1 MNLCQTTAS
10 QVRSR
15 AIHSPLPLHH
25 RCCDYAQH
33 DGVCR
38 ATLSLITHAL
48 PPSFRSPP
56 VIPAVSAEPKLPGVS
71 AEPKLSGVSAEPKL
85 PGVTAEPKL
94 RHSARSRGIH
104 DPLPLHHR
112 CCDYAQHDGVCSAT
126 PSPITHALPPSF
138 PAPAVI
144 PAVSAEPKLPGVSA
158 EPKLRH
164 SARSRGI
171 HGPLP
176 PHHRCCDY
184 AQHDD
189 ACSATPSP
197 ITHALPPSFPAPPVI
212 PGVSAEPK
220 LPGVSAEPKLR
231 HSARSRGIH
240 GPLPPHHR
248 CCDYA
253 QHDGVCRATPSPITH
268 ALPPSFRA
276 PPVIPAVSA
285 EPKLP
290 GVSAE
295 PKLSGVSAEPK
306 LRHSARSR
314 GIHDPLPLHHRCCD
328 YAQHDGVCSATPSL
342 ITHALPPS
350 FPAPPVIPAVSAEP
364 KLPGVT
370 AEPKLPGVTAE
381 PKLPGV
387 TAEPKLRHSAR
398 SRGIHDPL
406 PPHHRCCDYAQ
417 HDGVCSATPS
427 PITHALLPSFP
438 APAVIPAVSAEPK
451 LPGVSAEPK
460 LPGVTA
466 EPKLRHSARSRGIHD
481 PLPPHHRCCDY
492 AQHDG
497 VCRATLSPIT
507 HALPPSFPAPPVIPA
522 VSAEPKLPGVTA
534 EPKLRH
540 SARSRGIHDPL
551 PPQHGC
557 CDYAQHDGVCRA
569 TLSPITHALPPSF
582 RAPPVIP
589 AVSAEPKLPGVSAEP
604 KLRHSA
610 RSRGIHDPLPLHH
623 RCCDYAQH
631 DGVCRATPSPITHA
645 LPPSFPAPPV
655 ISAVSA
661 EPKLRHSA
669 RSRGIH
675 GPLPPHHRCCDYA
688 QHDGVCRATL
698 SLISHALPPSF
709 PAPAVI
715 PAVTAEPKLPEV
727 RAEPKLRH
735 SARSRGIHDPLPPHH
750 RCCDYAQHDGVCSAT
765 PSPITHALLPS
776 FPAPAVIP
784 AVSAEPKL
792 PGVTAEPKLPGV
804 SAEPKLRHSARSRGI
819 HDPLPPHHRCCDYA
833 QHDGVCRATLSL
845 ISHALPPSLRNQPR
859 NLCRIRSLC
868 KK

>member
-10 QVRSR
+10 QVHSR

-48 PPSFRSPP
+48 PPSFRAPP
-56 VIPAVSAEPKLPGVS
+56 VIPAVSAEPKLPGVT
-71 AEPKLSGVSAEPKL
+71 AEPKLSGVSAEPKLRHSARSRGIHGPLPPHHRCCDYAQHDGVCRATLSPITHALPPSFPAPAVIPAVSAEPKLPGVTAEPKLPGVTAEPKLSGVTAEPKLSGVTAEPKLPEVTAEPKLRHSARSRGIHDPLPLHHRCCDYAQHDGVCRATLSLISHALPPSFPAPPVIPAVSAEPKLPGVTAEPKLSGVTAEPKL

-112 CCDYAQHDGVCSAT
+112 CCDYAQHDGVC
-126 PSPITHALPPSF
+126 
-138 PAPAVI
+138 
-144 PAVSAEPKLPGVSA
+144 
-158 EPKLRH
+158 
-164 SARSRGI
+164 
-171 HGPLP
+171 
-176 PHHRCCDY
+176 
-184 AQHDD
+184 
-189 ACSATPSP
+189 
-197 ITHALPPSFPAPPVI
+197 
-212 PGVSAEPK
+212 
-220 LPGVSAEPKLR
+220 
-231 HSARSRGIH
+231 
-240 GPLPPHHR
+240 
-248 CCDYA
+248 
-253 QHDGVCRATPSPITH
+253 RATPSLITH

-290 GVSAE
+290 GV
-295 PKLSGVSAEPK
+295 
-306 LRHSARSR
+306 
-314 GIHDPLPLHHRCCD
+314 
-328 YAQHDGVCSATPSL
+328 T
-342 ITHALPPS
+342 
-350 FPAPPVIPAVSAEP
+350 AEP
-364 KLPGVT
+364 KLPGVS

-427 PITHALLPSFP
+427 PITHALPPSFP
-438 APAVIPAVSAEPK
+438 APPVIPAVS
-451 LPGVSAEPK
+451 
-460 LPGVTA
+460 A

-481 PLPPHHRCCDY
+481 PLPLHHRCCDY

-497 VCRATLSPIT
+497 VCRATPSPITHALLPSFPAPPVIPAVSAEPKLRHSARSRGIHDPLPLHHRCCDYAQHDDACRATPSPIT

-551 PPQHGC
+551 PLHHRCCDYAQHDGVCSATPSPITHALPPSFRAPPVIPAVTAEPKLPAVTAEPKLPGVTAEPKLPEVTAEPKLRHSARSRGIHDPLPLHHRC

-569 TLSPITHALPPSF
+569 TLSLISHALPPSF

-610 RSRGIHDPLPLHH
+610 RSRGIHDPLPP
-623 RCCDYAQH
+623 QH
-631 DGVCRATPSPITHA
+631 G
-645 LPPSFPAPPV
+645 
-655 ISAVSA
+655 
-661 EPKLRHSA
+661 
-669 RSRGIH
+669 
-675 GPLPPHHRCCDYA
+675 
-688 QHDGVCRATL
+688 
-698 SLISHALPPSF
+698 
-709 PAPAVI
+709 
-715 PAVTAEPKLPEV
+715 
-727 RAEPKLRH
+727 
-735 SARSRGIHDPLPPHH
+735 
-750 RCCDYAQHDGVCSAT
+750 
-765 PSPITHALLPS
+765 
-776 FPAPAVIP
+776 
-784 AVSAEPKL
+784 
-792 PGVTAEPKLPGV
+792 
-804 SAEPKLRHSARSRGI
+804 
-819 HDPLPPHHRCCDYA
+819 CCDYA